1 MSVGGCL
8 FAFINDRDIYTLHKR
23 LIRFHPS
30 GIFDNGGDFAG
41 FSTLQ
46 SLLPVFFGGNL
57 HHFIKMPVEITQR
70 TEACHNRN
78 IENRMVCV
86 TKQVAGIHNPDSI
99 QVIQG
104 TGMHNSLKASSEMG
118 RAHMA

>member
-1 MSVGGCL
+1 
-8 FAFINDRDIYTLHKR
+8 
-23 LIRFHPS
+23 
-30 GIFDNGGDFAG
+30 
-41 FSTLQ
+41 
-46 SLLPVFFGGNL
+46 
-57 HHFIKMPVEITQR
+57 MPVEITQR

-118 RAHMA
+118 RAHMAQFRKLIDRKLANVVIFDKVQRRRNTE

>member
-1 MSVGGCL
+1 
-8 FAFINDRDIYTLHKR
+8 
-23 LIRFHPS
+23 
-30 GIFDNGGDFAG
+30 
-41 FSTLQ
+41 
-46 SLLPVFFGGNL
+46 
-57 HHFIKMPVEITQR
+57 MPVEITQR

-78 IENRMVCV
+78 IENRMVGV